1 MPSILWMPSG
11 WQNRSNTLE
20 LIGHILGFIAI
31 AFYFLSYQ
39 VHDKKK
45 LIIVQSVATDL
56 ICIQYILIGAYSGF
70 ALNIVCLIR
79 NFFFYHREKKFFSAR
94 SIPYA
99 FALVMAAVSAFS
111 WDGLHSLLIVGGLM
125 INTVCLGVCNTQ
137 NLRKSILLTSS
148 MIIVYNI
155 FAHSYSGITSESI
168 SILSALIGI
177 IRYCRESRKPLPQ

>member
-1 MPSILWMPSG
+1 MPSTHWMPFI
-11 WQNRSNTLE
+11 WQNRSNLLE
-20 LIGHILGFIAI
+20 LIGHFLGFIAI

-39 VHDKKK
+39 IHDKKK
-45 LIIVQSVATDL
+45 LIIVQSVATGL

-70 ALNIVCLIR
+70 ALNAVCLIR

-94 SIPYA
+94 IIPYA
-99 FALVMAAVSAFS
+99 FALIMAAVSAFS

-125 INTVCLGVCNTQ
+125 INTVCLGVCSTQ
-137 NLRKSILLTSS
+137 NIRKSILLTSS

-155 FAHSYSGITSESI
+155 FEGSYSGIISESI

-177 IRYCRESRKPLPQ
+177 IRYRRKTKTQLS